1 MKKSDYDTKYLKTLD
16 GIRALAILI
25 IVCYHIWQ
33 QSWWAPSIGPISLTI
48 LLRYGFLIVDMMIL
62 ISSFCLFIPY
72 ARSMVYKEDIP
83 SVKEFYLKRITRIF
97 PSYYLALFFFFFMG
111 LFTKGI
117 TFNSFFFKDT
127 IMHIFF
133 VHNWSVDTLLYTN
146 YSAVLWTI
154 AIEVQFYLIFPFIAR
169 AFVKKP
175 KMTYSI
181 MMIIGLLCTYLIAIN
196 VDEGNLSYYVN
207 HFLLFIPV
215 FANGMLASWFYIK
228 YTKNKKRKVVS
239 DILFTIVS
247 ILSIVWY
254 IELCKR
260 VVDNVQLWQ
269 IDNRLLL
276 SLVFMV
282 IIISTLLAS
291 KIYQK
296 IFDNRLMKFIA
307 VISLNLYIYHH
318 FIIVKLKEARIPY
331 YSGDILPN
339 ISGNKTWQWQ
349 YTLIAL
355 LASIIVASIITY
367 LYEKPVAKYIKKK
380 CKIKG

>member
-1 MKKSDYDTKYLKTLD
+1 MEKSDYDTKYLKTLD

-97 PSYYLALFFFFFMG
+97 PSYYLALFFFFLMG
-111 LFTKGI
+111 LITKGI

-175 KMTYSI
+175 QMTYSI

-282 IIISTLLAS
+282 FIISTLLAS

-367 LYEKPVAKYIKKK
+367 LYEKPVAKHIKKK